1 MTDWNTMPDV
11 GAGRCVCG
19 APAVDMNPTQDGR
32 LWLFCVKTGH
42 PADETHDRSAR
53 RVNLLGPRF
62 TPQRSLDYVRHNYR
76 EALREQEAQ
85 RQTQE
90 PTL

>member
-32 LWLFCVKTGH
+32 LWLFCVKTGKR
-42 PADETHDRSAR
+42 ANQTHERTTPYRSD
-53 RVNLLGPRF
+53 LCPRF
-62 TPQRSLDYVRHNYR
+62 DAARTLSYVRHNYS
-76 EALREQEAQ
+76 EALRVQ
-85 RQTQE
+85 QE
-90 PTL
+90 PQP